1 MTRASVTLTQLTSTL
16 GLFFISGSTFDP
28 MFDTGL
34 QTLGFCLIFILTL
47 TSLFLKREA
56 SLFGRQVLKWKITQF
71 GNLYICS
78 EWLAVLSNR
87 LCEVAWRRFIAP
99 FGHFFGGSPRTCS

>member
-1 MTRASVTLTQLTSTL
+1 
-16 GLFFISGSTFDP
+16 

-34 QTLGFCLIFILTL
+34 QTVGFGLIFILTL
-47 TSLFLKREA
+47 ASVSLKREA
-56 SLFGRQVLKWKITQF
+56 SLFGRQVLKRIITQF
-71 GNLYICS
+71 DNLYNCS
-78 EWLAVLSNR
+78 EWLVVLLNR